1 LLGGFEQRVD
11 GVASVVGVGV
21 DGVRVGVGELVAD
34 AWVGAES
41 GEFVGLGGAD
51 VAVEECV
58 AGTGDGV
65 EECGDFDGAGGLAV

>member
-1 LLGGFEQRVD
+1 M
-11 GVASVVGVGV
+11 VADS
-21 DGVRVGVGELVAD
+21 RVGAK
-34 AWVGAES
+34 S

-65 EECGDFDGAGGLAV
+65 EECCDFDGAGGLAVLPVEVGAQECFD